1 MDVFNTE
8 EHANKLKP
16 ENIPRNTLA
25 TKTKLLFQWEEISLV
40 VLELE
45 YYHHAICISWI
56 VTIKLSSKKSPIG
69 KTCVSDWIIL
79 QPIATYCLTN
89 EKGMISVI

>member
-1 MDVFNTE
+1 MLIDSNQ
-8 EHANKLKP
+8 K
-16 ENIPRNTLA
+16 NIPRNTLA
-25 TKTKLLFQWEEISLV
+25 AKTKLLFQWEEISFV

-56 VTIKLSSKKSPIG
+56 VTIKLSSKMSPIG
-69 KTCVSDWIIL
+69 KTCLWLDHSTAYNHL
-79 QPIATYCLTN
+79 LTN